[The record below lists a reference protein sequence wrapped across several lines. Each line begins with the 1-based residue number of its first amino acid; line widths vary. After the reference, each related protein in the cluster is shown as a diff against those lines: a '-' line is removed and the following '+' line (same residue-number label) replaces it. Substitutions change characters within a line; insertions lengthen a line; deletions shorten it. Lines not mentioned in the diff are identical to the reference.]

1 MRQIETTP
9 KNPVNF
15 KRTKRPAR
23 ARVLTSGDAG
33 KSYPIRFEPVNREE
47 SVSGRVGVTIEMAE
61 TPEIVSNAVHAKCLT
76 YFVPYLAFEQFKGSI
91 EELNKRYMGSPS
103 LFGDGQTVEP
113 FFVAN
118 NYWDGSV
125 EKQAGFPWALDTSFV
140 NANGMEFYTRAG
152 IHLGADDI
160 NNSYVQAYN
169 CLHNYRRKSRSPQL
183 AQRNQY
189 DHTFAECFWPSAGMS
204 PIVAAYDEKLIAG
217 EVKLR
222 DLTFKAPVGY
232 DVAMGGTN
240 DLALKKSA
248 NPVDPDGSLTS
259 YVEAQK
265 AGEPAGQLWAELS
278 EGANSSMSLADI
290 DQARKTAA
298 FAKLRALYSG
308 NTNYGD
314 DDDFLID
321 LLMQGIRIP
330 VEMMK
335 DPILVGRSEGT
346 FNMQQRYATDGANL
360 DASATNGMI
369 SLSHRVAVP
378 QTNVGGILVTVVEIA
393 PERIWERSKEHFL
406 QGVKDANQLPNALV
420 DYLDPE
426 KVEVVTKDHLDVQ
439 HTQGAAILG
448 YQPKNSH
455 WRRNDVR
462 VGGKFF
468 RPNGD
473 AYVQDRARIWS
484 TEVTDPELSTDF
496 YLTTDVNKKVFAD
509 QASDGF
515 EILLMQDL
523 KINTNIQFGDMLLET
538 DGTSDYDAIT
548 NQVDADQG
556 EV

>member
-9 KNPVNF
+9 KNPVDF
-15 KRTKRPAR
+15 KRSTRPAQSK
-23 ARVLTSGDAG
+23 VLTSGDAG
-33 KSYPIRFEPVNREE
+33 KSYPVRFEPVNREE
-47 SVSGRVGVTIEMAE
+47 SVSGRVGITIEMAE
-61 TPEIVSNAVHAKCLT
+61 TPEIVSNAVHAKALT

-103 LFGDGQTVEP
+103 LFGDGVTVEP
-113 FFVAN
+113 FFTKNVFFAT
-118 NYWDGSV
+118 GT
-125 EKQAGFPWALDTSFV
+125 EQTTAFPYDLDTNFV
-140 NANGMEFYTRAG
+140 NANGLEFYNRAG
-152 IHLGADDI
+152 IHLGNNDI

-169 CLHNYRRKSRSPQL
+169 CVHNYRRKSRSPQL
-183 AQRNQY
+183 AERNQY

-222 DLTFKAPVGY
+222 DLTFKAAVGVEQLRNQTQTSITMV
-232 DVAMGGTN
+232 D
-240 DLALKKSA
+240 
-248 NPVDPDGSLTS
+248 NPDSNSSLQSLLRTTLDG
-259 YVEAQK
+259 Q
-265 AGEPAGQLWAELS
+265 QQIWAELT
-278 EGANSSMSLADI
+278 EGANSTMSLADI

-298 FAKLRALYSG
+298 FARLRSLYSG
-308 NTNYGD
+308 NMNYGD

-369 SLSHRVAVP
+369 TLSHRVGMP
-378 QTNVGGILVTVVEIA
+378 QTNVGGILVTLVEIA
-393 PERIWERSKEHFL
+393 PERIWERSKDHFL
-406 QGVKDANQLPNALV
+406 QGISDANQLPNALV

-439 HTQGAAILG
+439 HSQGTAILG
-448 YQPKNSH
+448 YQPKNAH
-455 WRRNDVR
+455 WRKNDVR
-462 VGGKFF
+462 VGGKFL
-468 RPNGD
+468 RPDND

-523 KINTNIQFGDMLLET
+523 NINTNIQFGDMLLET

-548 NQVDADQG
+548 AQVDADQG